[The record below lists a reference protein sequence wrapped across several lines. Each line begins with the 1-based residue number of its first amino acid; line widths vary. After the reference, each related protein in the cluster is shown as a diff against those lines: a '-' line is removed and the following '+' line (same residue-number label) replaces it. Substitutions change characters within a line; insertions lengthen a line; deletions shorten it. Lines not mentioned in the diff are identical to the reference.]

1 MRLVV
6 DDDKTVYCMTNL
18 VKNSMMKEVESYLGR
33 FTNNPLNIIS
43 VEPGFKVTKGISTG
57 VRCIVFK
64 VQHKYYIPVTKTRI
78 PFSFANIVTDVIDS

>member
-1 MRLVV
+1 MLLTMTRH
-6 DDDKTVYCMTNL
+6 VYCMTNL
-18 VKNSMMKEVESYLGR
+18 VKNSMMKESGKLSRTFYKQSFKYYKR
-33 FTNNPLNIIS
+33 RAR
-43 VEPGFKVTKGISTG
+43 FKVTKGISTG